1 MGRRLVMTT
10 HSHDLVAQCAYHIW
24 QESGRPCGRDEAIW
38 YEAERALEAGCS
50 CAGPR
55 PAAKNETPPVLGES
69 HSAHA
74 LAEAAAQQRKEAR
87 APITAH
93 KSALKAKPPE
103 TGKPLWS
110 QPHSS

>member
-1 MGRRLVMTT
+1 MTT
-10 HSHDLVAQCAYHIW
+10 HSHDIVAQRAYHIW
-24 QESGRPCGRDEAIW
+24 QESGCPSGRDEEIW
-38 YEAERALEAGCS
+38 YEAERALGT
-50 CAGPR
+50 GPSV
-55 PAAKNETPPVLGES
+55 ASGTPSPDGEHKAVLGES

-74 LAEAAAQQRKEAR
+74 VAESAAQQRKEAR

-93 KSALKAKPPE
+93 KSAPKAKPPE

>member
-1 MGRRLVMTT
+1 MTT
-10 HSHDLVAQCAYHIW
+10 HSHDLVAHCAYQIW

-38 YEAERALEAGCS
+38 FEAERAIEAGFS
-50 CAGPR
+50 CAGPL
-55 PAAKNETPPVLGES
+55 PAAVLPAVLVGES

-74 LAEAAAQQRKEAR
+74 LAETAAQQRKEAR

>member
-1 MGRRLVMTT
+1 MIT
-10 HSHDLVAQCAYHIW
+10 HSHDFVAHCAYQIW
-24 QESGRPCGRDEAIW
+24 EDSGRPSGRDEAIW
-38 YEAERALEAGCS
+38 YEAERAIRSGSSDADSMPKVVSEKNTVSGEA
-50 CAGPR
+50 
-55 PAAKNETPPVLGES
+55 

-74 LAEAAAQQRKEAR
+74 LAESSARQRKDAR

-93 KSALKAKPPE
+93 TTSHKAKPSE

>member
-1 MGRRLVMTT
+1 MTT
-10 HSHDLVAQCAYHIW
+10 HSHDIVAQRAYHIW
-24 QESGRPCGRDEAIW
+24 EESGRPSGRDKEIW
-38 YEAERALEAGCS
+38 YEAERALEAGPS
-50 CAGPR
+50 VA
-55 PAAKNETPPVLGES
+55 PVTSSPDGEHKPTVGES

-74 LAEAAAQQRKEAR
+74 QAESAAQQRKEAR

-93 KSALKAKPPE
+93 KSAPKSKPPE